1 MKNDSNGSSWI
12 GPQPDRPPAQPR
24 DTARTDATV
33 VARAGRLLPADGRV
47 PLARVL
53 EITCTMRARTWDLPL
68 EAYRQR
74 SPELQFLSF
83 GRDGL
88 TLDLLDDES
97 GKPRKNRIHVPG
109 FALGY
114 RAGAVHKDFMVT
126 LSSLVGSVV
135 LAGVLK
141 NGQTIRIV
149 RRGRPRHRRSEHD

>member
-1 MKNDSNGSSWI
+1 MHHAGKNMGS
-12 GPQPDRPPAQPR
+12 A
-24 DTARTDATV
+24 AR
-33 VARAGRLLPADGRV
+33 GLPAEVSGASV
-47 PLARVL
+47 PLFW
-53 EITCTMRARTWDLPL
+53 TN
-68 EAYRQR
+68 
-74 SPELQFLSF
+74 
-83 GRDGL
+83 GL

-126 LSSLVGSVV
+126 LWSLVGSVV